1 MKAWLLTF
9 LLLFTTGIDLVEVDA
24 ATWRRFQVPLALAT
38 DVDELC
44 GDLADATCQEAGMV
58 LFTGATCDDIS
69 SFSREGRILQG
80 IKAPLAGTSRAAV
93 NVLSKVSLLL
103 NYTMLIAC

>member
-1 MKAWLLTF
+1 
-9 LLLFTTGIDLVEVDA
+9 
-24 ATWRRFQVPLALAT
+24 
-38 DVDELC
+38 
-44 GDLADATCQEAGMV
+44 MV